1 MPGKEVAYH
10 QETFSLLPPPP
21 PPPHH
26 HHHHSAFHAAFHPHG
41 HPPPPF
47 HPHHGPT
54 AHHPA
59 AAAATAAAAAAWE
72 HHAAAAAAA
81 AAAFH
86 APPPHH
92 PLSSGGATTIG
103 GTGSPLGNNG
113 GGGNANA
120 GNVGGSGSGV
130 RGEQGGS
137 RNGDEGG
144 NAEGRGG
151 ESGGGDAGDGGGG
164 GGNASSGTDFLRRS
178 HPLSEHTLHPAYRLN
193 YMDHL
198 YHHLQASTHSPNA
211 SLHGLGGLGPEY
223 LLHAAGPASTLASS
237 EFPFSIDAS
246 SRLGSPRASA
256 SASASAIRASR
267 KRALSSS
274 PYSDRFDIDSMI
286 RFSPNSLASIVNGS
300 RSSSASGSYGHLSA
314 AMSPALGMHP
324 GMAPHLQQLQ
334 THLLRSAAVAAAL
347 LPHGHHPSS
356 HLQPPPHPPHPAH
369 HPGHHH
375 HPHSHTHS
383 HAALGPPHA
392 QLFSVPPHTTGMV
405 ATVGTHGS
413 LPPPKTERTT
423 DTACRRTSGEGPGRS
438 IAAEADTSSR
448 RASTKVK
455 REPVTTAASTTTAM
469 TTTTTAPPTHPQG
482 LSPSEDL
489 RDEPGDFIET
499 NCHWRGCGLEF
510 PTQDDLVKHIN
521 NDHIHANKKSFVC
534 GWEDC
539 SREEKPFKAQYMLVV
554 HMRRH
559 TGEKPHKCT
568 FEGCFKAYSRLENLK
583 THLRSHTGEKPYT
596 CEYPGC
602 SKAFSNASDR
612 AKHQNRTHSNEKPY
626 VCKAQGCTKRYTD
639 PSSLRKH
646 VKTVHG
652 AEFYANKKHKGGDG
666 GGSDEAGAGGHS
678 PSRSEDRHPK
688 TPSLSSPSVKSE
700 SEANSPPGMMQQG
713 SPLVGGCTD
722 ELGMGGGSGDGV
734 TAIGVDEPWN
744 EEPDDLDIADLPVA
758 LRAMVGGMESQQ
770 APPPSRSRIKGR
782 LSAKAIPPLSV
793 GVTGMRLGRGAGG
806 IGSGGG
812 VGGGCIG
819 GVGGGGVGGGGIG
832 GGGGGGIGSGGGPGP
847 QGNIGELNRRITDLK
862 MESGARQ
869 TTFTDLQLRLQ
880 PLSEPRRDSN
890 STVSTYYG
898 SMRSADFGS
907 RRSSQAS
914 GVSAVRLGLGMGL
927 GLGIGSN
934 GPGSGN
940 GNGGGG
946 GGGIGGGSSGGAGGS
961 FYDPISPGNSRRSSQ
976 LSTTSGRLNGPPHLQ
991 GQYSTNNLV
1000 DQTQNMSLQ
1009 GPQGIPGDWMP
1020 NGHCPQPAADRRMSE
1035 PARTHQGQRTSPLM
1049 PPRPRSAQLP
1059 ELHPNQEVILDE
1071 VGEGE
1076 MVENKLVIPDEMMQY
1091 LNQVQAGG
1099 NQVSYRGSPLP
1110 ICQSPICTNPSHY
1123 QRQQIPC
1130 TYNSQQHQQNCYNQ
1144 ANGRQ
1149 NCSNYQNMSPSS
1161 YLHPQCGSS
1170 RASQASVGGY
1180 CPPQSHSQSQPPP
1193 GYGSQSQCGS
1203 QMASPAGG
1211 QVMSPGSHYA
1221 PSHAS
1226 DQPMTSPAAGA
1237 LAPQHVP
1244 QNVQQ
1249 NSAQMTRHCS
1259 LQGHPTTPQGFY
1271 GGGGGGGISGA
1282 GTGGYGCRNVNCAQL
1297 HRPDETCA
1305 THPQTQPLQSH
1316 VPISQQCAGQSR
1328 NGSTS
1333 NCPQLSPA
1341 SNQSSTA
1348 VKNNTNNN
1356 HSNNRCSQIA
1366 HQGQTGHRPGVQQTN
1381 EAPHHHHHHH
1391 HLPNVPNPTVRSP
1404 VNQCQ
1409 QMTTG
1414 HCPQAG
1420 IGGQK
1425 VRGTGVNQQNQ
1436 QTQPPGT
1443 NVCGQMSGGGCS
1455 QQSAATVQGQ
1465 TNLGCSPQSCSMHH
1479 GCQPQMSPSHFTCGC
1494 QWGYTTDP
1502 CYHSH
1507 DANMP
1512 EIQCRD
1518 ISQSQQGSPVK
1529 PPQGMR
1535 QDSYRRTLEYVEQCR
1550 NWSGNAQAQVHETG
1564 VSSSTHPLS
1573 LPQPLPASANM
1584 IVNDMTS
1591 SLSSLLEENRYLQMI
1606 Q

>member
-1 MPGKEVAYH
+1 MPEKEVAYH

-47 HPHHGPT
+47 HPHHGPS

-59 AAAATAAAAAAWE
+59 AVAAAAAAWE

-81 AAAFH
+81 AAAAFH

-92 PLSSGGATTIG
+92 PLTSGGATTIG
-103 GTGSPLGNNG
+103 GTGSPGGNNG
-113 GGGNANA
+113 AGSSNGGNA
-120 GNVGGSGSGV
+120 GP
-130 RGEQGGS
+130 GEQG
-137 RNGDEGG
+137 DGG
-144 NAEGRGG
+144 EG
-151 ESGGGDAGDGGGG
+151 ESGGAGGAGGGTG
-164 GGNASSGTDFLRRS
+164 TGSAPGNASSGTDFLRRS

-198 YHHLQASTHSPNA
+198 YHQLQASTHSPNA

-334 THLLRSAAVAAAL
+334 AHLLRSAAAAAAL

-356 HLQPPPHPPHPAH
+356 HLQPPPHPSHPAH
-369 HPGHHH
+369 HPAHHH
-375 HPHSHTHS
+375 HPHSHAHS

-392 QLFSVPPHTTGMV
+392 QLFSVPPHSAGMV
-405 ATVGTHGS
+405 AAVGTHGS
-413 LPPPKTERTT
+413 LPPLKTERTT
-423 DTACRRTSGEGPGRS
+423 ETPCRRTSAEGSGRS

-448 RASTKVK
+448 RGSTKVK
-455 REPVTTAASTTTAM
+455 REPVTTTASTTAM

-688 TPSLSSPSVKSE
+688 TPSLSSPSIKSE

-722 ELGMGGGSGDGV
+722 DLGMGCGSGDVV

-782 LSAKAIPPLSV
+782 LSAKAMPPVSV

-806 IGSGGG
+806 IGNGGG
-812 VGGGCIG
+812 IGGGCIG
-819 GVGGGGVGGGGIG
+819 GVGGGGVGSGGIGSSLG
-832 GGGGGGIGSGGGPGP
+832 GGGGGGGAPGP

-869 TTFTDLQLRLQ
+869 TTLTDLQLRLQ

-914 GVSAVRLGLGMGL
+914 GLSAVRLGLGL

-934 GPGSGN
+934 GPGTGGVNAGGGS
-940 GNGGGG
+940 GGGG
-946 GGGIGGGSSGGAGGS
+946 GGGGS

-976 LSTTSGRLNGPPHLQ
+976 LSTTSGRLNAPPHLQ
-991 GQYSTNNLV
+991 AQYSTSNLV
-1000 DQTQNMSLQ
+1000 VQTQNMSLQ
-1009 GPQGIPGDWMP
+1009 GPQGMQGDWMP
-1020 NGHCPQPAADRRMSE
+1020 SGHCPQPAGDRRMSE
-1035 PARTHQGQRTSPLM
+1035 PTRTHQGHRTSPLM

-1099 NQVSYRGSPLP
+1099 NQVSYRGSPMP

-1123 QRQQIPC
+1123 QRQQMPC
-1130 TYNSQQHQQNCYNQ
+1130 TYTNQPHPQNCYNQ
-1144 ANGRQ
+1144 SNGRIS
-1149 NCSNYQNMSPSS
+1149 NCPNYQNVSPSS
-1161 YLHPQCGSS
+1161 YLHQQCMSS
-1170 RASQASVGGY
+1170 RGSQASVGGY
-1180 CPPQSHSQSQPPP
+1180 CPPLQQNQSQPPA
-1193 GYGSQSQCGS
+1193 GYGSQSHCGS
-1203 QMASPAGG
+1203 QIASPAGG

-1249 NSAQMTRHCS
+1249 NSAQMTRHC
-1259 LQGHPTTPQGFY
+1259 LQSHLASRQFY
-1271 GGGGGGGISGA
+1271 GGGA
-1282 GTGGYGCRNVNCAQL
+1282 GYGCRNANCAQA
-1297 HRPDETCA
+1297 HRPDENCGA
-1305 THPQTQPLQSH
+1305 HTQAQNPTPQSH
-1316 VPISQQCAGQSR
+1316 SAQHCAAQPRG
-1328 NGSTS
+1328 GLTS

-1341 SNQSSTA
+1341 SHQSTGTTT
-1348 VKNNTNNN
+1348 NNNN
-1356 HSNNRCSQIA
+1356 HSNVRCGQIS
-1366 HQGQTGHRPGVQQTN
+1366 HQNQTGHRQNIQQNTN
-1381 EAPHHHHHHH
+1381 EPHHHHHHQ
-1391 HLPNVPNPTVRSP
+1391 HLSNIPITGRSQG
-1404 VNQCQ
+1404 NQCPQ
-1409 QMTTG
+1409 ISQPQ
-1414 HCPQAG
+1414 CPQSDAP
-1420 IGGQK
+1420 GQK
-1425 VRGTGVNQQNQ
+1425 GHGGGMNPPNQGANQN
-1436 QTQPPGT
+1436 T
-1443 NVCGQMSGGGCS
+1443 NICGQIASGGCV
-1455 QQSAATVQGQ
+1455 QQGVQGQ
-1465 TNLGCSPQSCSMHH
+1465 TNIPCGPQSCSMHH
-1479 GCQPQMSPSHFTCGC
+1479 GCQPQASPNQFSCGC
-1494 QWGYTTDP
+1494 QWGYATEP
-1502 CYHSH
+1502 CFHSH

-1518 ISQSQQGSPVK
+1518 ISQSQQGSPIK

-1550 NWSGNAQAQVHETG
+1550 NWSGSAQAHVHETG

-1584 IVNDMTS
+1584 IVNDMTT